1 MGRVWV
7 GPDDYRLVGECLAAT
22 RKSVNV
28 SQDELAA
35 RLQKP
40 QSFVS
45 AYERGQRRVDLLEFL
60 LILDALKVDPLA
72 VFATIVERAGRLVGK
87 KGRRRGKKLTTR

>member
-1 MGRVWV
+1 VWV
-7 GPDDYRLVGECLAAT
+7 TPSDYAALGRCLAEVRRQAG
-22 RKSVNV
+22 V

-45 AYERGQRRVDLLEFL
+45 AYERGQRRVDVLELL
-60 LILDALKVDPLA
+60 LILGALGAEPHE
-72 VFATIVERAGRLVGK
+72 VFAKIVNQIRPGEQ
-87 KGRRRGKKLTTR
+87 RRRSRRPGAP